1 MNFTFTR
8 ALVVLGTAAALAA
21 PAAAVAKKGGHG
33 KQHKNSHSLEAKS
46 HGKGK
51 AKGHGKAKG
60 KSKPKMFVFKGVVTS
75 VDSDVVTVSVKKG
88 NGRGRRAV
96 TKDVA
101 FDVSSARVIVADTN
115 GDGSTNAA
123 DVKVGDKVLVQARLA
138 QNVDLAAGPHAARKL
153 IDQTAPPVDENEDET
168 ADADE
173 APVPPPAP

>member
-1 MNFTFTR
+1 MNFRFSR

-51 AKGHGKAKG
+51 AKG
-60 KSKPKMFVFKGVVTS
+60 KSKPKMFVFKGVVAS
-75 VDSDVVTVSVKKG
+75 VDADVVTVSVKKG

-101 FDVSSARVIVADTN
+101 FDVSGARVIVADTN
-115 GDGSTNAA
+115 ADGAMNAA

-138 QNVDLAAGPHAARKL
+138 QDVDLAAGPHAARKL
-153 IDQTAPPVDENEDET
+153 IDLAAPPVDENEDET
-168 ADADE
+168 ADDDE
-173 APVPPPAP
+173 APVTPPAP

>member
-1 MNFTFTR
+1 MNFRFSR

-51 AKGHGKAKG
+51 GKAKG
-60 KSKPKMFVFKGVVTS
+60 KSKPKMFVFKGVVAS
-75 VDSDVVTVSVKKG
+75 VNADVVTVSVKKG
-88 NGRGRRAV
+88 NSRGRRGA

-101 FDVSSARVIVADTN
+101 FDVAGARVIVADTN
-115 GDGSTNAA
+115 TDGSLNAA

-138 QNVDLAAGPHAARKL
+138 KDVDLAAGPHAARKL
-153 IDQTAPPVDENEDET
+153 IDLTAPPADEDDDEAKDET
-168 ADADE
+168 TA
-173 APVPPPAP
+173 PPAP